1 MGNRAVIVSADTT
14 RENANKKIGVYVHWF
29 GSRDEI
35 EHALEMAA
43 AAKIRTISS
52 DNQYFWARFCQVF
65 ADYITTET
73 GETDTGIGIDI
84 VANLDCHNYDNGVY
98 YINDNFEIEKQT
110 DGQELAGATGRVWL
124 VNQTQPGA
132 EYYDKTVFVYDDH
145 DKAQAKARELNKEY
159 GDCCDFTPDG
169 DFIQVKDDCY
179 FDNAHYYTVESKN
192 IK

>member
-14 RENANKKIGVYVHWF
+14 RENANKKIGLYVHWA
-29 GSRDEI
+29 GSRDDI
-35 EHALEMAA
+35 EQALEKAQAA
-43 AAKIRTISS
+43 QIRTITS
-52 DNQYFWARFCQVF
+52 DNQYFWARFCQIF
-65 ADYITTET
+65 ANMLPGT
-73 GETDTGIGIDI
+73 TGIGIDI
-84 VANLDCHNYDNGVY
+84 VSNLDCHNYDNGVY

-110 DGQELAGATGRVWL
+110 DGQELDGATGRVWL

-132 EYYDKTVFVYDDH
+132 EYYDKTVYVYGNR